1 MKNAMW
7 AKYLIAAALVLLVGA
22 VWVLADEMEVR
33 VELRDENGE
42 EITVAVN
49 GVTEIITLDDL
60 AAGEERSWD
69 VGGHPVTVKR
79 VDDHLMLV
87 HRGDGG
93 EFFHVGEGGGNMVW
107 VTEDVEGGEDG
118 RKIIIKKR
126 VEGAPDG
133 NFVFIDDGEGKRH
146 HVVIVK
152 AKNGEL
158 DIEDLKARYGDD
170 FEEMHTADGETVL
183 KWVSEGDEA
192 RPKIL
197 EFAGSGE
204 FVVYR
209 CEETGSTLT
218 VKKDEHLL
226 DSYIDPVTG
235 CVMTRVEE
243 PVRKVIRFKAIEE
256 VGDDN

>member
-22 VWVLADEMEVR
+22 VWVLADEIEVK
-33 VELRDENGE
+33 VEARNDNGE
-42 EITVAVN
+42 EITVDVN
-49 GVTEIITLDDL
+49 GVTEVITLDDL
-60 AAGEERSWD
+60 GEGEVRSYE
-69 VGGHPVTVKR
+69 VGGHPITIKR

-87 HRGDGG
+87 HRGGGG
-93 EFFHVGEGGGNMVW
+93 EFFHVGDGDGNVVW
-107 VTEDVEGGEDG
+107 QTEDVEGDEDG
-118 RKIIIKKR
+118 RKIIIKRGVK
-126 VEGAPDG
+126 GAPDG
-133 NFVFIDDGEGKRH
+133 NFVFIDDGEDTRH

-152 AKNGEL
+152 GRDGEL

-170 FEEMHTADGETVL
+170 LEEIHTADGETVL

-192 RPKIL
+192 RPMIL
-197 EFAGSGE
+197 ESAGSGE

-243 PVRKVIRFKAIEE
+243 HARKVVRFKIIEKN
-256 VGDDN
+256 DDN